1 MKTQIAMVELLF
13 SKLFLADIPESEING
28 VATEVVNK
36 LATLSCLAPEVSSSL
51 ELLASVVTQKVP
63 QGETTFDRIIDTVE
77 AQSGG
82 ILIRVLMKDGAPL
95 FESYKLANTILQNR
109 EKIAT
114 VVENIKIKLGQ
125 LPSAGSSAL
134 KDASVE
140 MQKLIQQQLRPED
153 VESHE
158 SIDKHLKEIFNT
170 FSGMV
175 TGELKTVISSV
186 DALLKTEKILEVEHP
201 FSVDGLASL
210 GKDLLD
216 DKQFPTSKYWNNI
229 AQAREKVVNLL
240 TLVSWPNNR
249 KENPIASIANSSKP
263 TLQRYND

>member
-1 MKTQIAMVELLF
+1 MQNPRFEMGNVAEPSCIYTID
-13 SKLFLADIPESEING
+13 SKGCCIFALEGSLA
-28 VATEVVNK
+28 V
-36 LATLSCLAPEVSSSL
+36 CLGIQRLTCSAWNRHAVD
-51 ELLASVVTQKVP
+51 SVVTQKVP

-95 FESYKLANTILQNR
+95 FESYKAANTILQNR

>member
-1 MKTQIAMVELLF
+1 MPCSRGFKQLGAFGQCGHSEGPTGRDHLWPHHWYCWGSIWWHPDPC
-13 SKLFLADIPESEING
+13 ADERWGTFVRVLQGGQHHPSE
-28 VATEVVNK
+28 
-36 LATLSCLAPEVSSSL
+36 
-51 ELLASVVTQKVP
+51 
-63 QGETTFDRIIDTVE
+63 QGEDRNC
-77 AQSGG
+77 GG
-82 ILIRVLMKDGAPL
+82 EHQDQ
-95 FESYKLANTILQNR
+95 T
-109 EKIAT
+109 
-114 VVENIKIKLGQ
+114 GQ